1 MGRMRKEYV
10 ESTTEPK
17 KKRRAKLS
25 PEARENEM
33 ISLAYDFVE
42 ERLRNGTATSQEATY
57 FLKLGSTREKLE
69 KKILEEQADYL
80 VAKREAIESAKRI
93 EDLYSEAI
101 KAVRVYQGV
110 GDGEE
115 DSNL

>member
-1 MGRMRKEYV
+1 MGRMRKETG
-10 ESTTEPK
+10 ERTEEVK
-17 KKRRAKLS
+17 KKRRSALS
-25 PEARENEM
+25 PEARENQM

-69 KKILEEQADYL
+69 KKILEEQAEYL

-110 GDGEE
+110 GDDEQ
-115 DSNL
+115 DPNL